1 MDDKKWEE
9 EAMNI
14 CLPGICAK
22 FHQNINA
29 MDTLVN
35 KTGTKRIVECASD
48 RLWGTGMPLSDPA
61 CLDHAKWIS
70 QGILGQIL
78 EHIRDEVLNS
88 RIHSYHQPMPT
99 TCTTSEY
106 QISNQN
112 IPELRHD
119 PDLASCTLLPSVGD
133 PTGAESCTSASTTPT
148 SDTTASDTDPGD
160 AQNHHLHTTTMDG
173 IQLVTNSS

>member
-1 MDDKKWEE
+1 
-9 EAMNI
+9 
-14 CLPGICAK
+14 
-22 FHQNINA
+22 
-29 MDTLVN
+29 
-35 KTGTKRIVECASD
+35 
-48 RLWGTGMPLSDPA
+48 MPLSDPA
-61 CLDHAKWIS
+61 CLDHTKWIS

-78 EHIRDEVLNS
+78 ECIHDKVLNS

-99 TCTTSEY
+99 ICTTSEY

-119 PDLASCTLLPSVGD
+119 PDLASCTSLPSVGD

-160 AQNHHLHTTTMDG
+160 AQNHRLHTTTMDG
-173 IQLVTNSS
+173 IQPVTNSS